1 MPLTLPAICVAVLC
15 LLIVIWA
22 KRARDRQE
30 MELHSITPDALHAL
44 LSLNQE
50 VLLFDVRQPF
60 DLLAERNSHPWI
72 RLRPPLSSAPFG

>member
-1 MPLTLPAICVAVLC
+1 MPLTLSAICVAVLC

-44 LSLNQE
+44 LSSNQE
-50 VLLFDVRQPF
+50 VLLFDVASRSICWP
-60 DLLAERNSHPWI
+60 NGI
-72 RLRPPLSSAPFG
+72 RIPG